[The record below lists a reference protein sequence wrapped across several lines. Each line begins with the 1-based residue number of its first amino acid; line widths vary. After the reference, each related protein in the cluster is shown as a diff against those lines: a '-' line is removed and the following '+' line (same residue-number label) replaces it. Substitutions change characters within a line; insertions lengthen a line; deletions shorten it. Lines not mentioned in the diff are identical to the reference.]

1 MRLRALFVACTLLL
15 VFALPTRAQPAAD
28 TADVAFEVQMD
39 DDVVVT
45 GSRVASPIQETGR
58 RVTVYTQQDIEDLS
72 VNSVDQLLDVV
83 GGLDVQSRG
92 GFGVQSD
99 LKMRGS
105 SFNGVLLLLDGAR
118 INDPYT
124 GHFAM
129 DLPVPVSEIA
139 RVEVLHGPATA
150 LYGPDAFGGVVHL
163 ITKTALRS
171 GQMGDTGLKVGAD
184 GKYGGNNFYD
194 ASGAAR
200 HVDENT
206 AVSGAASFQGSDG
219 QTVRGDDG
227 QPLQYQNREGPVQT
241 DFQRR
246 TATAALAQNVGDA
259 TLYTRAGVD
268 DREFGAYQFYTNF
281 GSDRAREATSTFW
294 VQSRLSSSNDT
305 DTPWQVQ
312 VFGKQHRDRYTFDT
326 DPDTPDRRHISR
338 RLRVQGQASHTLGS
352 VQVTG
357 GASAGIRGLESSR
370 DGLHSDPSGGTF
382 LRLRWTVTPRFTINQ
397 STRVDYDPTFGVEPT
412 PQLYA
417 SYDLDPVTLRAG
429 GGRVVR
435 APTYVERF
443 IDSQTNQGNE
453 NLDAE
458 TGWSGEVGADVRLP
472 AGLSLH
478 VTGFQRTTRN
488 AIDYLKK
495 ANPDPDEPDFFAARN
510 LDQAEARGV
519 ETEAAFNR
527 TINGVG
533 IHLDAA
539 YTFLEAS
546 LDGEESVDRYK
557 YGLNSA
563 RHHVQGSVSA
573 TVAGVTMGVQGTW
586 KDHIREQGLAT
597 DRYGVVHT
605 RLAYNT
611 RLGGQ
616 RVTVSGEVRNLFD
629 REYSEIFDAPMP
641 QRTFLIGA
649 SVQL

>member
-1 MRLRALFVACTLLL
+1 MQLRAFFVSCSLLFVLA
-15 VFALPTRAQPAAD
+15 VSAQAQPTPD
-28 TADVAFEVQMD
+28 TADVAFEVQRAE
-39 DDVVVT
+39 DVVVT

-58 RVTVYTQQDIEDLS
+58 RVAVYTQQDIENLS

-83 GGLDVQSRG
+83 GGLDLQSRG

-118 INDPYT
+118 VNDPYT

-171 GQMGDTGLKVGAD
+171 GQMGDTGLNVEAGGA
-184 GKYGGNNFYD
+184 YGGNNFYD
-194 ASGAAR
+194 AGGAAR

-206 AVSGAASFQGSDG
+206 AVSGAVSFQGSDG
-219 QTVRGDDG
+219 QMVRGDNG
-227 QPLQYQNREGPVQT
+227 QSLSYQNREGPVQT

-281 GSDRAREATSTFW
+281 DSDRAREATSTFW
-294 VQSRLSSSNDT
+294 VQSRLSSSNET

-326 DPDTPDRRHISR
+326 APDTPDRRHISR
-338 RLRVQGQASHTLGS
+338 RLRVQGQASHTLGA

-357 GASAGIRGLESSR
+357 GASAGIRGLDSSR

-382 LRLRWTVTPRFTINQ
+382 LSLRWTVTPRFTINQ

-443 IDSQTNQGNE
+443 ISSFTNKGSAD
-453 NLDAE
+453 LDAE
-458 TGWSGEVGADVRLP
+458 TGWSGEVGADVQ
-472 AGLSLH
+472 LSSGFSLR
-478 VTGFQRTTRN
+478 VTGFGRTTRN

-495 ANPDPDEPDFFAARN
+495 PRSGSAPGFFKARN
-510 LDQAEARGV
+510 LNRAQVVGL
-519 ETEAAFNR
+519 ETEASLKR
-527 TINGVG
+527 TVNGVG
-533 IHLDAA
+533 IRLDAA
-539 YTFLEAS
+539 YTLLDAT
-546 LDGEESVDRYK
+546 LDGEKPVDRYK
-557 YGLNSA
+557 YGINSA
-563 RHHVQGSVSA
+563 RHHMQGSASA
-573 TVAGVTMGVQGTW
+573 TVGGVTVGLQGAW
-586 KDHIREQGLAT
+586 KDRIQAPGLAT
-597 DRYGVVHT
+597 DQYGVVHT

-629 REYSEIFDAPMP
+629 REYSEVFNAPMP
-641 QRTFLIGA
+641 QRTFLVGA

>member
-1 MRLRALFVACTLLL
+1 MRLRAFFVVCILLL
-15 VFALPTRAQPAAD
+15 APIAVTQAQPTAD

-58 RVTVYTQQDIEDLS
+58 RVTVYTQQDIQNLS
-72 VNSVDQLLDVV
+72 VNSIDQLLDVV

-118 INDPYT
+118 VNDPYT

-171 GQMGDTGLKVGAD
+171 GKMGDTGLKVEAG

-194 ASGAAR
+194 GQGAAR
-200 HVDENT
+200 HVGENT

-219 QTVRGDDG
+219 QTVRGDNG
-227 QPLQYQNREGPVQT
+227 EPLQYKNREGPVQT

-246 TATAALAQNVGDA
+246 TATAALARNVGNA
-259 TLYTRAGVD
+259 TLYTRAGAD
-268 DREFGAYQFYTNF
+268 DREFGAYQFYTDF
-281 GSDRAREATSTFW
+281 DFDRAREATSTFW

-312 VFGKQHRDRYTFDT
+312 VFGKQHRDRYTFNT
-326 DPDTPDRRHISR
+326 DPDTPDRRHVSR
-338 RLRVQGQASHTLGS
+338 RLRVQGQASHTLGA
-352 VQVTG
+352 VQLTG
-357 GASAGIRGLESSR
+357 GASAGIRGLDSNR

-382 LRLRWTVTPRFTINQ
+382 LSLRWTVTPRFTINQ

-443 IDSQTNQGNE
+443 IDSGTNQGNE

-472 AGLSLH
+472 AGFSLH
-478 VTGFQRTTRN
+478 VTGFGRTTN
-488 AIDYLKK
+488 EPIDYLKK
-495 ANPDPDEPDFFAARN
+495 PGESVFEARN
-510 LDQAEARGV
+510 LEQATTVGI
-519 ETEAAFNR
+519 ETEAEFNR
-527 TINGVG
+527 NIGGAGLQV
-533 IHLDAA
+533 DAA
-539 YTFLEAS
+539 YTL
-546 LDGEESVDRYK
+546 LDETLDANRPAKDFK
-557 YGLNSA
+557 YGINSA
-563 RHHVQGSVSA
+563 RHHVQGSASVNVGSF
-573 TVAGVTMGVQGTW
+573 TVGLQGIW
-586 KDHIREQGLAT
+586 KDRIREPEDAT

-616 RVTVSGEVRNLFD
+616 RVSVSGEVRNLFD

-641 QRTFLIGA
+641 QRTFVVGA